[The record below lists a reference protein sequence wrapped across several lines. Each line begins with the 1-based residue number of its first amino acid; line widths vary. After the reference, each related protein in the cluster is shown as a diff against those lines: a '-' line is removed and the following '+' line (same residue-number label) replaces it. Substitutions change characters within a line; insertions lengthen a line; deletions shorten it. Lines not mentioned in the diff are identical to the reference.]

1 MQVIFCY
8 TCNHH
13 RHGADVDNETD
24 DNSVESN
31 HDNDHPHPGNVSG
44 NQENHDSSVP
54 PYFPK
59 ELCSSIENNLSYDFN
74 RRLFDIPT
82 TINYDLLTDEQLSQP
97 MNLETFQ
104 QVEDLITNFLSHF
117 KPKSDD
123 EIESEED
130 QIDKK
135 ELFLRS
141 GKLKK

>member
-1 MQVIFCY
+1 
-8 TCNHH
+8 
-13 RHGADVDNETD
+13 
-24 DNSVESN
+24 
-31 HDNDHPHPGNVSG
+31 
-44 NQENHDSSVP
+44 
-54 PYFPK
+54 
-59 ELCSSIENNLSYDFN
+59 
-74 RRLFDIPT
+74 
-82 TINYDLLTDEQLSQP
+82 